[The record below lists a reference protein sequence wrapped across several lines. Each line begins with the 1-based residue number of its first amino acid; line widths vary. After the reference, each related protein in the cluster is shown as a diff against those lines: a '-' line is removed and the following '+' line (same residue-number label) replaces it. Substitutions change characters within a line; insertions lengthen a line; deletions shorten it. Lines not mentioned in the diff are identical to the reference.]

1 MVSVWVYFFSFLR
14 RNDQKKRSK
23 SDQKQN
29 LSLIVFFPSSDVG
42 FCAIDASSMKETLQ
56 ISFDFCFSNTQT
68 PEERSSSRPARD
80 GCCGVKARTDVL
92 PVHFGVRCARL
103 TASKGRFWGAN
114 AQRRD
119 DANVAL
125 FWFVFWSRFFSSL
138 WKKKT
143 KPFWARERRKKNIGI
158 RSEKDPRERD
168 ASAPS

>member
-1 MVSVWVYFFSFLR
+1 MVSVWVYFLVHTISASFFEAKR
-14 RNDQKKRSK
+14 PKKRSK

-103 TASKGRFWGAN
+103 TASKGRFLGAN
-114 AQRRD
+114 AHRRE

-138 WKKKT
+138 
-143 KPFWARERRKKNIGI
+143 
-158 RSEKDPRERD
+158 
-168 ASAPS
+168 